1 MTDEEGEGGEEV
13 EQRAYAN
20 VRQLEAAATAT
31 RKLAG
36 RRKLRALPPVPTTTS
51 GTGSSDSM
59 ANETV
64 GGPGGAAVVA
74 EKMPLSGNEPDSAGP
89 GAQDGHGSS
98 SVKLQGFFAVSR
110 GRQTGK
116 CAH

>member
-13 EQRAYAN
+13 EQRAYAD

-36 RRKLRALPPVPTTTS
+36 RRKLKALPPVPTAAVGS
-51 GTGSSDSM
+51 GDTGASASATDST
-59 ANETV
+59 AGPTA
-64 GGPGGAAVVA
+64 GPGASMVA
-74 EKMPLSGNEPDSAGP
+74 EKMPLSATT
-89 GAQDGHGSS
+89 HGSGA
-98 SVKLQGFFAVSR
+98 VKQLNGFFAVSR

-116 CAH
+116 